1 MLSKR
6 HPTRCKVGVKIMSKR
21 YVGEDILKVDAKDKV
36 TGQANYPSDLK
47 FDDYL
52 HVKVKRATYPHA
64 ILKDLDIS
72 KAKKV
77 KGVVDIITEADY
89 PDLNKFGLIIKD
101 QPVLIKIGEKMRF
114 MGDALAIVVAETA
127 EAALKAREKIEVE
140 VEKLEV
146 IDNPHRAI
154 EKDAP
159 AIHEDLDDLCTEY
172 LSPDVNRKNILVDH
186 HLEKGDVDKGFEEA
200 DFIVKN
206 DYQTQHIDQ
215 LPIQN
220 EAGYAVYDEKSGEIK
235 IWAASQWLH
244 DTQAD
249 VAQSLNMSKDKIRII
264 NAAIGGAFG
273 KKEVVSVQIHLAL
286 AAMHTNRPVKLVYTR
301 KESMISQS
309 KRHPLTIRAK
319 TGVTE
324 DGYLTAWQIFVIG
337 DTGAY
342 ASSGP
347 AVVHKGMYHC
357 TGPYNV
363 ANVRGTS
370 YAVYTNNTYGG
381 AMRGF
386 GTTQMA
392 FAYESQMDIIAY
404 KLGIDPAQFRY
415 QNAYD
420 IGSTT
425 PNGQKLTKSVNTR
438 RTIEKAIE
446 LSNCEEELY
455 NEKKR

>member
-1 MLSKR
+1 MA
-6 HPTRCKVGVKIMSKR
+6 KR
-21 YVGEDILKVDAKDKV
+21 YVGEDLLKVDARGKV
-36 TGQANYPSDLK
+36 TGKANYPSDLK

-52 HVKVKRATYPHA
+52 HVKIKRAPYPHA
-64 ILKDLDIS
+64 VLKDLKIDEALKIP
-72 KAKKV
+72 
-77 KGVVDIITEADY
+77 GVVDIITKSDY
-89 PDLNKFGLIIKD
+89 PNLNKFGLIIKD
-101 QPVLIKIGEKMRF
+101 QPVLIGIGEKMRF
-114 MGDALAIVVAETA
+114 MGDALAIIIAETE
-127 EAALKAREKIEVE
+127 EAALKARDNIEVE
-140 VEKLEV
+140 IKKLTV
-146 IDNPHRAI
+146 ISDPHRAI
-154 EKDAP
+154 KKDAI
-159 AIHEDLDDLCTEY
+159 AIHDKKDFEDLCTDY
-172 LSPDVNRKNILVDH
+172 LSPELNRKNILVDH

-200 DFIVKN
+200 DMIVEN
-206 DYQTQHIDQ
+206 EYQTQHVDQ
-215 LPIQN
+215 LPLQN
-220 EAGYAVYDEKSGEIK
+220 EAGYAVYDKKTEQIK
-235 IWAASQWLH
+235 IWSSSQWLH

-249 VAQSLNMSKDKIRII
+249 IAQAINMPKEKVKLI

-273 KKEVVSVQIHLAL
+273 KKEDISVHIHLAL
-286 AAMHTNRPVKLVYTR
+286 AVLNTKKPCKLAYTR
-301 KESMISQS
+301 EESMISQS
-309 KRHPLTIRAK
+309 KRHPLYIKAK
-319 TGVTE
+319 TGVTK
-324 DGYLTAWQIFVIG
+324 DGYLTAWQVFVIG

-392 FAYESQMDIIAY
+392 FAYESQMDIIAH

-425 PNGQKLTKSVNTR
+425 PNGQRLTKSVNTK

-446 LSNCEEELY
+446 LSKWEGGLN